1 MTRPTITLGLRL
13 QLARKAAGIS
23 PARMA
28 ELTGYAKESISRF
41 ENGKAPVPTSVLY
54 IYQHE
59 CGVTREYIEGRA
71 ELTQEVLMS
80 RCLWQRPLWEH
91 YAA

>member
-1 MTRPTITLGLRL
+1 MTQPTITLAMRL

-23 PARMA
+23 PSRMA

-41 ENGKAPVPTSVLY
+41 ENGKAVVPPAVLY

-59 CGVTREYIEGRA
+59 CGVSREFIEGTEA
-71 ELTQEVLMS
+71 LTQEVLS
-80 RCLWQRPLWEH
+80 ARCMTQLPPCEA